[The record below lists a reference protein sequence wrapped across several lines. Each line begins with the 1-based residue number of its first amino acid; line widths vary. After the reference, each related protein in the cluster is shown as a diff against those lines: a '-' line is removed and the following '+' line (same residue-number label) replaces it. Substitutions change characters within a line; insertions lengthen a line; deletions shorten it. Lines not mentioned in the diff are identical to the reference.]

1 MLLMY
6 RFGRLVVLVYIRKP
20 CSMGPGQSEGP
31 EPVSHGSSDPM
42 SEPVSR
48 ARGDTL
54 DARYIEC
61 ARPTGGSHGRTTR
74 SPAQCRGRK
83 VKAART
89 DIGKA
94 RPRGI
99 IEARVL
105 RGSGPS

>member
-1 MLLMY
+1 MLHT
-6 RFGRLVVLVYIRKP
+6 GAGVVLAT
-20 CSMGPGQSEGP
+20 PGVVMVAPQ
-31 EPVSHGSSDPM
+31 
-42 SEPVSR
+42 
-48 ARGDTL
+48 TL
-54 DARYIEC
+54 VRNAE
-61 ARPTGGSHGRTTR
+61 
-74 SPAQCRGRK
+74 GRK